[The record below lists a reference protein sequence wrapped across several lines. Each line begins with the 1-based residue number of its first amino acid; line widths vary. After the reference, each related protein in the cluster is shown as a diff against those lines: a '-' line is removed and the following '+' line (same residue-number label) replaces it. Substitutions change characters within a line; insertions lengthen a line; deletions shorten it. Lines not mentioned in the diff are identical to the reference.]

1 MAKIEEISELLVA
14 EIGEFEQAVKRLET
28 VQKAKIGIDIT
39 QLKEE
44 LKQHQREI
52 QKDLV
57 THGKEMNNLGNKLEQ
72 AKAYPIWALIVFG
85 VSIMLNGILIYVLF
99 FN

>member
-1 MAKIEEISELLVA
+1 MAKIEEITELLVA
-14 EIGEFEQAVKRLET
+14 EISEFEQAVKRLEA

-44 LKQHQREI
+44 LTQHQQER

-57 THGKEMNNLGNKLEQ
+57 YHKKEMNSLSNKLEK
-72 AKAYPIWALIVFG
+72 AMAYPIWALIAFG
-85 VSIMLNGILIYVLF
+85 ISILLNGILIYVF
-99 FN
+99 FS